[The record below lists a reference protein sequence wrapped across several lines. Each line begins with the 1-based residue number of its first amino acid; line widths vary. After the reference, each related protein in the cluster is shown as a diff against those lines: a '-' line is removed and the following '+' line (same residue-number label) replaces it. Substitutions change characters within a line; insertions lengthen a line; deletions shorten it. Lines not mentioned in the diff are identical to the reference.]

1 MRAIYSIV
9 AACCFAALYG
19 CGASSVSPDLPN
31 VHSAGVLRPTATLKT
46 LYAFTGKLDGGGPRG
61 ELVKFN
67 GLLYGATAYGGTG
80 RETCDCGVVFAL
92 DGSGNEH
99 VVHAFL
105 GIKYQKRTLDGAEPQ
120 GGLTEFKGRLYGTT
134 STGGVTNSSLD
145 CATETTYGCGTVYSI
160 DSKGRE
166 HVVYSFQG
174 TGNGYYPLGELVPFD
189 GKLYGVTSGGGNCED
204 CGIVFSITPSGT
216 EKVVHRF
223 SGIDGSLPQA
233 GLSVIGGKLYGTT
246 ALGGGCCGT
255 VYSIGSKNRF
265 STVYSFTDQDAGY
278 PESTV
283 AQIGDTMYGTTYGDG
298 TACGTIFSLT
308 AKGSEHTVYTFC
320 GTEADGR
327 VPMGDLAVKDN
338 VLYGTTIQG
347 GGARCR
353 FDRGCGT
360 IFSFDP
366 STEHEATVHG
376 FTAAEGAEPDG
387 VSVVGNTIYGNT
399 YKGGST
405 GKDAAGTVYSFDP

>member
-1 MRAIYSIV
+1 M
-9 AACCFAALYG
+9 
-19 CGASSVSPDLPN
+19 
-31 VHSAGVLRPTATLKT
+31 
-46 LYAFTGKLDGGGPRG
+46 
-61 ELVKFN
+61 
-67 GLLYGATAYGGTG
+67 
-80 RETCDCGVVFAL
+80 
-92 DGSGNEH
+92 
-99 VVHAFL
+99 
-105 GIKYQKRTLDGAEPQ
+105 
-120 GGLTEFKGRLYGTT
+120 
-134 STGGVTNSSLD
+134 
-145 CATETTYGCGTVYSI
+145 
-160 DSKGRE
+160 
-166 HVVYSFQG
+166 
-174 TGNGYYPLGELVPFD
+174 
-189 GKLYGVTSGGGNCED
+189 
-204 CGIVFSITPSGT
+204 
-216 EKVVHRF
+216 HRF

-278 PESTV
+278 AESTV

-387 VSVVGNTIYGNT
+387 VSVLGNTIYGNT